1 MFDSLKNLAG
11 LAGIMKDM
19 PRIKR
24 RLEEIKQ
31 KLGRQTVTAERG
43 GGVVRA
49 TVTGLMQVVSIEA
62 EPALLA
68 RLVKSGSENDRAA
81 AQDLI
86 VEALNAALELA
97 RALAE
102 REFNAAAAEL
112 GLPLPPGA
120 LNGLLR

>member
-24 RLEEIKQ
+24 QLEEIKQ
-31 KLGRQTVTAERG
+31 KLGKQTVTAERG
-43 GGVVRA
+43 GGAVRA
-49 TVTGLMQVVSIEA
+49 TVTGLMQVVSIET

-68 RLVKSGSENDRAA
+68 GLVKSGSENDRAA

-97 RALAE
+97 RAQAE

>member
-68 RLVKSGSENDRAA
+68 GLVKSGSENDRAA